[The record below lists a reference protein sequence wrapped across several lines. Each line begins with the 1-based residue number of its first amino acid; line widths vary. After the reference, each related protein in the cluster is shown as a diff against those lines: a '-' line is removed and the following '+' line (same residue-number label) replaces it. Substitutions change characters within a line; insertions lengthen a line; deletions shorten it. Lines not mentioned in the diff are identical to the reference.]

1 MKSFGF
7 SLVTLS
13 SLFMVS
19 CNMSDHHKNDPYGII
34 EAEEIG
40 GQSERL
46 IKCSQDE
53 NCPQHAQALFWVAAD
68 ILSEASAET
77 VDIEGKD
84 FGLTDDMTVE
94 EMTEKLG
101 PQLEELIDSGPPN
114 YDFQDDNFKRGLDM
128 MHQAHQAG
136 SVYASNEL
144 GVLFMEQSHIQD
156 LKAAQTYFNAAFANG
171 DFASAYNLARI
182 AHMEGDDK
190 QTLTLLKAAADGNE
204 EDFKVMYLLGMEA
217 FGTQK
222 ERQSAAQELSKRGA
236 EISYLRDD
244 FCTHFVC

>member
-1 MKSFGF
+1 MRCF
-7 SLVTLS
+7 SLSLVALS

-19 CNMSDHHKNDPYGII
+19 CNMFNDHKNDPYGIL
-34 EAEEIG
+34 EAEENG
-40 GQSERL
+40 GQSARL

-53 NCPQHAQALFWVAAD
+53 NCPQHAEALFWVAAD

-77 VDIEGKD
+77 VEIEGTD

-101 PQLEELIDSGPPN
+101 PQLEELLDSGPPD

-136 SVYASNEL
+136 SVSASNEL

-156 LKAAQTYFNAAFANG
+156 FKAAKTYLSLAYAKG
-171 DFASAYNLARI
+171 DFSSAYNLARI
-182 AHMEGDDK
+182 AKMEGDET
-190 QTLTLLKAAADGNE
+190 QTLALLKAAADGNQ

-217 FGTQK
+217 FGTEK
-222 ERQSAAQELSKRGA
+222 ERRNAAQELSKKGT
-236 EISYLRDD
+236 EINYLRDD
-244 FCTHFVC
+244 FCAHFVY